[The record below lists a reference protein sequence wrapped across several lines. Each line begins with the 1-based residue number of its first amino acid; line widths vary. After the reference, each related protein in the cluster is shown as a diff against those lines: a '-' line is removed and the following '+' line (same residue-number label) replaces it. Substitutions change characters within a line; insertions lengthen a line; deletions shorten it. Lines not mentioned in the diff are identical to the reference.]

1 LQVSQKGMVIN
12 MNQGFFSLPEDKQ
25 RNIINMGFQVFS
37 QSSYKKA
44 PVAEI
49 AAKAGISKALLFYHF
64 KNKKE
69 LYLFLWEKSIELTSA
84 AMKEQD
90 VLGTNNYFEMLR
102 RSLLGKC
109 NLLREYPYVSEFSLR
124 AYYEENIEVKK
135 EIQDSFQQLNQ
146 SSEIKAFEV
155 IDIGRLRDDID
166 IHQMYQEMVWA
177 SDGYLHRAFMQ
188 GDINVDKLKSDF
200 EKLILMWEKVYQ
212 K

>member
-1 LQVSQKGMVIN
+1 
-12 MNQGFFSLPEDKQ
+12 MNEGFFSLPADKQ
-25 RNIINMGFQVFS
+25 RKIINMGFQVFS
-37 QSSYKKA
+37 QNTYKKA

-49 AAKAGISKALLFYHF
+49 ASKADISKALLFYHF

-69 LYLFLWEKSIELTSA
+69 FYLFLWNKSIELTSN
-84 AMKEQD
+84 AMREQD
-90 VLGTNNYFEMLR
+90 VLGTSNYFEMLR
-102 RSLLGKC
+102 RSLIGKC

-135 EIQDSFQQLNQ
+135 EIQDSFHKINLE
-146 SSEIKAFEV
+146 SEKKAFEI
-155 IDIGRLRDDID
+155 IDITKLRDDID

-177 SDGYLHRAFMQ
+177 SDGYLHMSLMQ

-200 EKLILMWEKVYQ
+200 EKLIHMWEKVYQ

>member
-1 LQVSQKGMVIN
+1 
-12 MNQGFFSLPEDKQ
+12 MNQGFLSLPEDKQ
-25 RNIINMGFQVFS
+25 RNIINSGFQVFS

-49 AAKAGISKALLFYHF
+49 AAKAGISKSLLFYHF

-69 LYLFLWEKSIELTSA
+69 LYLFLWEKSIELTRT

-90 VLGTNNYFEMLR
+90 VLGTSNYFEMLR
-102 RSLLGKC
+102 RSLIGKC

-124 AYYEENIEVKK
+124 AYYEDNTEVRK
-135 EIQDSFQQLNQ
+135 EIQDSFWQISLD
-146 SSEIKAFEV
+146 SEKKVLEV
-155 IDIGRLRDDID
+155 IDTAMLRDDID

-177 SDGYLHRAFMQ
+177 TDGYLRMSLMQ
-188 GDINVDKLKSDF
+188 GEINVDKLKSDF
-200 EKLILMWEKVYQ
+200 EKLIVMWETVYQ

>member
-1 LQVSQKGMVIN
+1 
-12 MNQGFFSLPEDKQ
+12 MNQGFFSLHEDKQ
-25 RNIINMGFQVFS
+25 RKIINMGFQVFS
-37 QSSYKKA
+37 QSTYKKA

-49 AAKAGISKALLFYHF
+49 AARAGISKSLLFYHF

-69 LYLFLWEKSIELTSA
+69 FYLFLWKKSIELTRI

-102 RSLLGKC
+102 RSLIGKC
-109 NLLREYPYVSEFSLR
+109 NLLRKYPYVSEFSLR
-124 AYYEENIEVKK
+124 AYYEENIEVRN
-135 EIQDSFQQLNQ
+135 EIQDSFWRINLK
-146 SSEIKAFEV
+146 SEKRAFEV
-155 IDIGRLRDDID
+155 IDIGMLRDDID

-177 SDGYLHRAFMQ
+177 SDGYLHMAFMQ
-188 GDINVDKLKSDF
+188 GNINVDKIKLDF

>member
-1 LQVSQKGMVIN
+1 
-12 MNQGFFSLPEDKQ
+12 MNEGFFSLPADKQ
-25 RNIINMGFQVFS
+25 RKIINMGFQVFS
-37 QSSYKKA
+37 QNTYKKA

-49 AAKAGISKALLFYHF
+49 ASKADISKALLFYHF

-69 LYLFLWEKSIELTSA
+69 FYLFLWNKSIELTSN

-90 VLGTNNYFEMLR
+90 VLGTSNYFEMLR
-102 RSLLGKC
+102 RSLIGKC

-135 EIQDSFQQLNQ
+135 EIQDSFHKINLE
-146 SSEIKAFEV
+146 SEKKAFEI
-155 IDIGRLRDDID
+155 IDITKLRDDID

-177 SDGYLHRAFMQ
+177 SDGYLHMSLMQ
-188 GDINVDKLKSDF
+188 GNINVDKLKSDF
-200 EKLILMWEKVYQ
+200 EKLIHMWEKVYQ

>member
-1 LQVSQKGMVIN
+1 
-12 MNQGFFSLPEDKQ
+12 MNEGFFSLPADKQ
-25 RNIINMGFQVFS
+25 RKIINMGFQVFS
-37 QSSYKKA
+37 QNTYKKA

-49 AAKAGISKALLFYHF
+49 ASKADISKALLFYHF

-69 LYLFLWEKSIELTSA
+69 FYLFLWNKSIELTSN

-90 VLGTNNYFEMLR
+90 VLGTSNYFEMLR
-102 RSLLGKC
+102 RSLIGKC

-135 EIQDSFQQLNQ
+135 EIQDSFHKINLE
-146 SSEIKAFEV
+146 SEKKAFEI
-155 IDIGRLRDDID
+155 IDITKLRDGID

-177 SDGYLHRAFMQ
+177 SDGYLHMALIQ

-200 EKLILMWEKVYQ
+200 EKLIHMWEKVYQ

>member
-1 LQVSQKGMVIN
+1 
-12 MNQGFFSLPEDKQ
+12 MNQGFLSLPEDRQ
-25 RNIINMGFQVFS
+25 RKIINMGFQVFS
-37 QSSYKKA
+37 QSTYKKA

-49 AAKAGISKALLFYHF
+49 AAKAGISKSLLFYHF

-69 LYLFLWEKSIELTSA
+69 LYLFLWEKSIELTSI

-102 RSLLGKC
+102 RSLIGKC

-124 AYYEENIEVKK
+124 AYYEDNIEVKK
-135 EIQDSFQQLNQ
+135 EIQDSFQQINLN
-146 SSEIKAFEV
+146 SEKKAFEV
-155 IDIGRLRDDID
+155 IDIEMLRDDID

>member
-1 LQVSQKGMVIN
+1 
-12 MNQGFFSLPEDKQ
+12 MNEGFFSLSKEKQ
-25 RNIINMGFQVFS
+25 QRIINMGFQVFS
-37 QSSYKKA
+37 QNTYKKA

-49 AAKAGISKALLFYHF
+49 ASRAGISKALLFYHF

-69 LYLFLWEKSIELTSA
+69 LYLFLWNKSMELTRI

-102 RSLLGKC
+102 RSLTGKC

-124 AYYEENIEVKK
+124 AYYEESIEVKR
-135 EIQDSFQQLNQ
+135 EIQDSFQLINLE
-146 SSEIKAFEV
+146 SERKSFEV
-155 IDIGRLRDDID
+155 IDLGLLRDDID
-166 IHQMYQEMVWA
+166 IHQMYQEMIWA
-177 SDGYLHRAFMQ
+177 ADGYLHMAFMQ
-188 GDINVDKLKSDF
+188 GGIDVDKLKSDF

>member
-1 LQVSQKGMVIN
+1 
-12 MNQGFFSLPEDKQ
+12 MNEGFFSLPADKQ
-25 RNIINMGFQVFS
+25 RKIINMGFQVFS
-37 QSSYKKA
+37 QNTYKKA

-49 AAKAGISKALLFYHF
+49 ASKADISKALLFYHF

-69 LYLFLWEKSIELTSA
+69 FYLFLWNKSIELMSN

-90 VLGTNNYFEMLR
+90 VLGTSNYFEMLR
-102 RSLLGKC
+102 RSLIGKC

-135 EIQDSFQQLNQ
+135 EIQDSFHKINLE
-146 SSEIKAFEV
+146 SEKKAFE
-155 IDIGRLRDDID
+155 IMDITKLRDDID

-177 SDGYLHRAFMQ
+177 SDGYLHMSLMQ

-200 EKLILMWEKVYQ
+200 EKLIHMWEKVYQ

>member
-1 LQVSQKGMVIN
+1 
-12 MNQGFFSLPEDKQ
+12 MNEGFFSLPADKQ
-25 RNIINMGFQVFS
+25 RKIINMGFQVFS
-37 QSSYKKA
+37 QNTYKKA

-49 AAKAGISKALLFYHF
+49 ASKADISKALLFYHF

-69 LYLFLWEKSIELTSA
+69 FYLFLWNKSIDLTSN

-90 VLGTNNYFEMLR
+90 VFGTSNYFEMLR
-102 RSLLGKC
+102 RSLIGKC

-124 AYYEENIEVKK
+124 AYYEENIEVRK
-135 EIQDSFQQLNQ
+135 EIQDSFHKINLE
-146 SSEIKAFEV
+146 SEKKAFEI
-155 IDIGRLRDDID
+155 IDITKLRDDID

-177 SDGYLHRAFMQ
+177 SDGYLHMALIQ

-200 EKLILMWEKVYQ
+200 EKLIHMWEKVYQ

>member
-1 LQVSQKGMVIN
+1 

-25 RNIINMGFQVFS
+25 RKIINMGFQVFS

-69 LYLFLWEKSIELTSA
+69 LYLFLWNKSIELISI

-102 RSLLGKC
+102 RSLIGKC

-135 EIQDSFQQLNQ
+135 EIQDSFQQINLK
-146 SSEIKAFEV
+146 SEKKAFEV
-155 IDIGRLRDDID
+155 IDIGMLRDDID
-166 IHQMYQEMVWA
+166 IHQMYQEMIWA
-177 SDGYLHRAFMQ
+177 SDGYLHMAFMQ
-188 GDINVDKLKSDF
+188 SDINVDKLKSDF

>member
-1 LQVSQKGMVIN
+1 
-12 MNQGFFSLPEDKQ
+12 MNEGFFSLPADKQ
-25 RNIINMGFQVFS
+25 RKIINMGFQVFS
-37 QSSYKKA
+37 QNTYKKA

-49 AAKAGISKALLFYHF
+49 ASKADISKALLFYHF

-69 LYLFLWEKSIELTSA
+69 FYLFLWNKSIELTSN

-90 VLGTNNYFEMLR
+90 VLGTSNYFEMLR
-102 RSLLGKC
+102 RSLIGKC

-135 EIQDSFQQLNQ
+135 EIQDSFHKINLE
-146 SSEIKAFEV
+146 SEKKAFEI
-155 IDIGRLRDDID
+155 IDITLLRDDID

-177 SDGYLHRAFMQ
+177 SDGYLHMALIQ

-200 EKLILMWEKVYQ
+200 EELIHMWEKVYQ

>member
-1 LQVSQKGMVIN
+1 
-12 MNQGFFSLPEDKQ
+12 MNEGFFSLPADKQ
-25 RNIINMGFQVFS
+25 RKIINMGFQVFS
-37 QSSYKKA
+37 QNTYKKA

-49 AAKAGISKALLFYHF
+49 ASKADISKALLFYHF

-69 LYLFLWEKSIELTSA
+69 FYLFLWNKSIELTSN

-90 VLGTNNYFEMLR
+90 VLGTSNYFEMLR
-102 RSLLGKC
+102 RSLKGKC

-135 EIQDSFQQLNQ
+135 EIQDSFHKINLE
-146 SSEIKAFEV
+146 SEKKAFEI
-155 IDIGRLRDDID
+155 IDITKLRDDID

-177 SDGYLHRAFMQ
+177 SDGYLHMALIQ

-200 EKLILMWEKVYQ
+200 EKLIHMWEKVYQ

>member
-1 LQVSQKGMVIN
+1 

-25 RNIINMGFQVFS
+25 RKIINMGFQVFS

-69 LYLFLWEKSIELTSA
+69 LYLFLWNKSIELISI

-102 RSLLGKC
+102 RSLIGKC

-135 EIQDSFQQLNQ
+135 EIQDSFQQINLK
-146 SSEIKAFEV
+146 SEKKAFEV
-155 IDIGRLRDDID
+155 IDIGMLRDDID
-166 IHQMYQEMVWA
+166 IHQMYQEMIWA
-177 SDGYLHRAFMQ
+177 SDGYLHMAFMQ